1 MNASVVTPARTPTV
15 ITSGRVGVVT
25 PGRTTTPPH
34 GRKREKRWILTCHYC
49 NRRGHIRPRCCQY
62 FVDLRRENQE
72 RFPPRRLVKQ
82 EWVKR
87 SKSKCHIARTPMKA
101 VKENNNKEKNFREK
115 HVVNMQG
122 ELDLC
127 G

>member
-34 GRKREKRWILTCHYC
+34 GRKREKRWILTCHYY

-72 RFPPRRLVKQ
+72 RFPPPRLVKQ

-87 SKSKCHIARTPMKA
+87 SKSKCHIARTPMEA
-101 VKENNNKEKNFREK
+101 VKENNIKEKIF
-115 HVVNMQG
+115 
-122 ELDLC
+122 
-127 G
+127 